1 MSVLL
6 IALAALA
13 VGFGTGAVSFRRP
26 RQDSKPVPRLGTSV
40 ANLMEQTRWLPV
52 ARITH
57 RRRDQMGY
65 PALKGTLV
73 ATLELEGGINLIAE
87 DKAINSAFLDY
98 NGTRIGLTPDQ
109 RASLG
114 GIFKDRVAE
123 LAMANAEVKLLGP

>member
-1 MSVLL
+1 MITAAIASFCMLL
-6 IALAALA
+6 G
-13 VGFGTGAVSFRRP
+13 VGFGMLLHGRKPNKEQKPASSVS
-26 RQDSKPVPRLGTSV
+26 L
-40 ANLMEQTRWLPV
+40 LMEQTHWLPV

-57 RRRDQMGY
+57 RRRDELGY

-98 NGTRIGLTPDQ
+98 NGTRIGLNPDR
-109 RASLG
+109 RAGLG
-114 GIFKDRVAE
+114 RIFKDRVAE